1 MGVSQGSQQLIPLT
15 MGQVTDS
22 KIVSITQEMLPALIF
37 GVGLTSTDS
46 IPIKIATDSFGA
58 NKEAWFQDGSA
69 VVLTPTNKGEAI
81 NTPMTIVI
89 DKPATA
95 AAVGIFLNQ
104 GLHC

>member
-1 MGVSQGSQQLIPLT
+1 MPVSQGSQQLIAPI
-15 MGQVTDS
+15 MAQVTTS
-22 KIVSITQEMLPALIF
+22 KIVAITQEMLPAFVF

-46 IPIKIATDSFGA
+46 IPLKIATDIDGT
-58 NKEAWFQDGSA
+58 NKEAWFQDGAA

-81 NTPMTIVI
+81 NVPMTLVI